1 MGRKAWLIVTLII
14 AVIFIGYGYTK
25 HVETAQY
32 YRGAFNAGEKAI
44 ESSKYMQAENH
55 FRDALKKKPND
66 KAANAHLTQ
75 VVKYR
80 AGLKWVKKGSYTR
93 ARQLFH
99 EVTQVENGSQT
110 LVRRAASNETELK
123 EVLHELDIFEK
134 NYQRA
139 KILATNYE
147 YTASNTKLAVILGYG
162 NIDQHYYDE
171 IRKNAK
177 KLQSSNDRVLAA
189 LGYHVTGADSSSS
202 DTDENTLLPRSQGT
216 TSSGVTS
223 AVGKITKKQL
233 QQARRD
239 LDHEGVDSKAFT
251 DRDVREV
258 ITRARE
264 QNVSVREIAREF
276 K

>member
-1 MGRKAWLIVTLII
+1 MNLT
-14 AVIFIGYGYTK
+14 F
-25 HVETAQY
+25 
-32 YRGAFNAGEKAI
+32 
-44 ESSKYMQAENH
+44 
-55 FRDALKKKPND
+55 LK
-66 KAANAHLTQ
+66 
-75 VVKYR
+75 
-80 AGLKWVKKGSYTR
+80 
-93 ARQLFH
+93 
-99 EVTQVENGSQT
+99 
-110 LVRRAASNETELK
+110 
-123 EVLHELDIFEK
+123 K

-171 IRKNAK
+171 IRKKAK

-202 DTDENTLLPRSQGT
+202 DTDENTLLPRSQGGT